1 MFDKMCIQ
9 VVLTLSSEGER
20 AGGAHSSEVSLDE
33 TLRALGADLVP
44 PEAASTRGRGV
55 LARQTNIYHA
65 STTVEV
71 ATAVISS
78 CDIFNA

>member
-1 MFDKMCIQ
+1 MRP
-9 VVLTLSSEGER
+9 LAHLSN
-20 AGGAHSSEVSLDE
+20 VSFDE
-33 TLRALGADLVP
+33 TLRAPGAYLVP

>member
-1 MFDKMCIQ
+1 MRPLAHLS
-9 VVLTLSSEGER
+9 VVSF
-20 AGGAHSSEVSLDE
+20 DE